1 MLPYYKEEEE
11 AKLHRQLSQKAVEL
25 AVQGRWEE
33 AEMVNQDIIERFAAD
48 VEAYNRLGRALI
60 ELGDLVRAK
69 EAYAKALELAPD
81 NTIAKKNLSRI
92 KFGISLSQSTAVT
105 ESGESRVET
114 KSSSKTI
121 LALAP
126 DLFVTEMGKAGVAKL
141 HNICIPS
148 STSFSDVLERSE
160 GFARLIVGD
169 RVQLRVEGQRLIV
182 ESEQGEYVGEVE
194 PKHALRL
201 IKLIKGGNRY
211 DTAILKVGDDD
222 LSVIIK
228 EVYQHPSQAGCLSFP
243 LKQVQGK
250 SVAALRSYA
259 KGRPSSLH
267 PLSGEGREEE
277 EQEEGGPRP
286 PYPLSG
292 EGREGTKEIEHPGE
306 REESDLEGFTVSEI
320 SSESIF
326 SGENEGSDEMEN

>member
-141 HNICIPS
+141 HNMAS
-148 STSFSDVLERSE
+148 RDVLERSE

-267 PLSGEGREEE
+267 PLSGEGRE
-277 EQEEGGPRP
+277 
-286 PYPLSG
+286 
-292 EGREGTKEIEHPGE
+292 GTKEIEHPGE

>member
-1 MLPYYKEEEE
+1 MLPYYKEEEK
-11 AKLHRQLSQKAVEL
+11 AILHRQLSQKAVEL
-25 AVQGRWEE
+25 AVQGHWEE

-81 NTIAKKNLSRI
+81 NTIAKKNLARLA
-92 KFGISLSQSTAVT
+92 SLSQSTAVT

-114 KSSSKTI
+114 KSSSKTKGI
-121 LALAP
+121 AP
-126 DLFVTEMGKAGVAKL
+126 DLFVTEIGKVGVAKL
-141 HNICIPS
+141 HNMAS
-148 STSFSDVLERSE
+148 RDVLT
-160 GFARLIVGD
+160 RLIVGD
-169 RVQLRVEGQRLIV
+169 RVQLRVEEQRLIV
-182 ESEQGEYVGEVE
+182 ETEQGEYVGEVE

-201 IKLIKGGNRY
+201 IRLIKGGNRY

-222 LSVIIK
+222 VSVIIK

-243 LKQVQGK
+243 VK

-259 KGRPSSLH
+259 KGRPSPLH

-277 EQEEGGPRP
+277 EI
-286 PYPLSG
+286 
-292 EGREGTKEIEHPGE
+292 EGTKEIEHPGE
-306 REESDLEGFTVSEI
+306 REESELEGFTVSEI

-326 SGENEGSDEMEN
+326 SRENEGSDGEEIK

>member
-92 KFGISLSQSTAVT
+92 KFGISLSQSTTVT

-141 HNICIPS
+141 HNMAS
-148 STSFSDVLERSE
+148 RDVLERSE

>member
-1 MLPYYKEEEE
+1 MLPYYKEEEKE
-11 AKLHRQLSQKAVEL
+11 RLHRQLSQKAVEL

-60 ELGDLVRAK
+60 ELGDLVRSK

-141 HNICIPS
+141 HNMAS
-148 STSFSDVLERSE
+148 RDVLERSE